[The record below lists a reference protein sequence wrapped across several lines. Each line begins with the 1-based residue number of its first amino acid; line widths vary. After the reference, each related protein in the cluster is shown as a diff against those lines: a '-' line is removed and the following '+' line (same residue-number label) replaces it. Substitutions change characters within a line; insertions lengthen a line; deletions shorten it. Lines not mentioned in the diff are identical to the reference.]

1 MVHNE
6 DVKPLY
12 NYFLMQSAS
21 RCSDI
26 YPGVAGGASSPLSGF
41 SPSLLKDM
49 FSFMSCRHCIFGDP
63 DVITAFS

>member
-6 DVKPLY
+6 DVNPFY

-26 YPGVAGGASSPLSGF
+26 YTGVTGEASSPLSGF
-41 SPSLLKDM
+41 SPSLLKE
-49 FSFMSCRHCIFGDP
+49 
-63 DVITAFS
+63 ITPVFLHELPPLHFR

>member
-6 DVKPLY
+6 DVNPLY

-26 YPGVAGGASSPLSGF
+26 YSGVAGEASFPLSGF
-41 SPSLLKDM
+41 SPSLLKE
-49 FSFMSCRHCIFGDP
+49 
-63 DVITAFS
+63 ITCFPSGVAAIAVLVTQML